1 MLFPVYRLLTGP
13 GSNAKYD
20 IIGLNYAEL
29 RKPDPRIYELACAA
43 VDTPP
48 AACLYVGDG
57 ADRELHGAKS
67 LGMRVYQT
75 TQFAVTD
82 RDWNGPRIGNIAEL
96 PGIIEQPA

>member
-1 MLFPVYRLLTGP
+1 VLSYRVGI
-13 GSNAKYD
+13 A
-20 IIGLNYAEL
+20 
-29 RKPDPRIYELACAA
+29 KPDTRIYELACAA